1 MLFITKETALCTDPN
16 RICCICGEGAQADER
31 SSPLHL
37 PLSRFRFSDTD
48 HVRWPLR
55 ERCKLMLNGLLSD
68 RRKLQ
73 TGNEKGE
80 NAPTNAQRSA
90 IIQRRHAEGERRG
103 AGNRRWLRF
112 GVASVGGSRLL
123 AGWGIGGVL

>member
-1 MLFITKETALCTDPN
+1 
-16 RICCICGEGAQADER
+16 
-31 SSPLHL
+31 
-37 PLSRFRFSDTD
+37 
-48 HVRWPLR
+48 
-55 ERCKLMLNGLLSD
+55 MLNGLLSD